1 MPFIPRDDLPPNPD
15 VRIFFVGQ
23 LILEPLIDGK
33 GCEVFVNRSAG
44 DHELLIEVRRKR
56 PGKPDEIV
64 LRHSGPLPF
73 GPPIG
78 TPPAPPPRVPPR
90 HGLFIFVNPT
100 PSGVKRY
107 TGVSAST
114 EGRKLDLAL
123 NMRAI
128 HDVATGPVEPIGGRP
143 SILLNEGVFYTAD
156 VYPAG
161 AKLKKKRPFSTPILL
176 GEFASIIGANIY
188 LSAGQR
194 VQMIYQQEGRS
205 ILFPLEKLTGGQ
217 SHEVYITNE
226 PPFQDDSP
234 QAPFA
239 HDEFGEYYKIL
250 RDVPNIEQFILE
262 VPAPSQG
269 SLRTPCMSV
278 LLDQ

>member
-1 MPFIPRDDLPPNPD
+1 MAFIPVDNLEPNPD

-23 LILEPLIDGK
+23 MILEPLIDGR
-33 GCEVFVNRSAG
+33 GCEVYVNRSAP
-44 DHELLIEVRRKR
+44 DHHLSIEVRLKR

-64 LRHSGPLPF
+64 LRHSGLLPF
-73 GPPIG
+73 APPLNI
-78 TPPAPPPRVPPR
+78 PPAPPPRVPPR
-90 HGLFIFVNPT
+90 HGLFIFVNPSPT
-100 PSGVKRY
+100 GVKAY
-107 TGVSAST
+107 TERTTST
-114 EGRKLDLAL
+114 EGRRLSLAL
-123 NMRAI
+123 NMREI
-128 HDVATGPVEPIGGRP
+128 HDVATGPCEPIGGRP

-161 AKLKKKRPFSTPILL
+161 AKLKKKRPYSTPIPL

-188 LSAGQR
+188 LAANQR
-194 VQMIYQQEGRS
+194 VQMIYHQNGRNVS
-205 ILFPLEKLTGGQ
+205 LPLEKKAGQ
-217 SHEVYITNE
+217 SHEIYITNE

-250 RDVPNIEQFILE
+250 RDIPNIEQFVLE
-262 VPAPSQG
+262 VPAPRLG